1 MDLNTATYSELVTLL
16 NIGEVRA
23 ASIVMVRESLERIGR
38 KLTLLDLTLDCGIP
52 GDVVKDLTV
61 NGDIQPIPRHEDSC
75 KSDQTSTLLVTI
87 AASIQSLSEAVDRVN
102 DRHTLFESALI
113 AAGLDVTGAS
123 AHVTN
128 PTDEVEFMSLS
139 RQDSRHQQYR
149 VELEEL
155 AETRTISS
163 HHDYEHQDGKPQ
175 QIGHQPSFMK
185 SDWSDDLDAALE
197 EQLKLIRQFKLPGE
211 EEDTV
216 HECRCGGCNSRVIR
230 HPELSRSKQ
239 ESIMIDECRCDG
251 SNSRVMRHSE
261 LSSAQH
267 TEETRKIHH
276 KNTSTESVT
285 ENDVDAGLEQRLRLI
300 RQSDRSE
307 NEQSSN
313 EVEEEMSHVCRCGG
327 INSRVMRHP
336 ELNDICPGPRP
347 NFRPGPN
354 EAFPEEFSP
363 TVGGPR
369 SSRADWNRWSRIRVP
384 EFKGNRSSWHSYLV
398 QFNTIMKMNDCDDN
412 EVKVCKLV
420 EALRGKALDYFESL
434 PEELRLEFESLCSM
448 FEGRFGRQE
457 APATMRSKL
466 KCITQGVEETL
477 AEFGERALKVTSE
490 GYVGMTGQWVQAL
503 AVDAF
508 LMGCLDKRLA
518 LSSMDKEPQTIDE
531 AVKLMRRL
539 GSHEGTLKTGKRL
552 CTLEEEDGA
561 SAPLQVHHIQASDCS
576 TFETITISLLRQLS
590 YSV

>member
-1 MDLNTATYSELVTLL
+1 MSVQFNSERFVKMGLNTATYSELVTLL

-123 AHVTN
+123 AHLTN

-163 HHDYEHQDGKPQ
+163 YHDYEHQDGKPQ

-197 EQLKLIRQFKLPGE
+197 EQLKLIRQFKLPGV

-239 ESIMIDECRCDG
+239 ESIMVDECRCGG

-261 LSSAQH
+261 LSISAQH
-267 TEETRKIHH
+267 TDETRKIHH

-347 NFRPGPN
+347 SFRPGPN
-354 EAFPEEFSP
+354 EAFSDEFSP

-384 EFKGNRSSWHSYLV
+384 EFKGNRSSWHSNLV

-434 PEELRLEFESLCSM
+434 SEELCLEFESLCSM

-457 APATMRSKL
+457 TPATMRSKL
-466 KCITQGVEETL
+466 KCITQGVKETL
-477 AEFGERALKVTSE
+477 AEFGERALMVTSE

-508 LMGCLDKRLA
+508 LMGCLDKRSA
-518 LSSMDKEPQTIDE
+518 LSSMNKEPQTIDE
-531 AVKLMRRL
+531 AVKV
-539 GSHEGTLKTGKRL
+539 
-552 CTLEEEDGA
+552 DA
-561 SAPLQVHHIQASDCS
+561 STWKSQQRD
-576 TFETITISLLRQLS
+576 
-590 YSV
+590 

>member
-1 MDLNTATYSELVTLL
+1 MQFNSDRFVEMDLNTATYHELITLL
-16 NIGEVRA
+16 NIGEVGA

-75 KSDQTSTLLVTI
+75 KSDQTSTLLVSI
-87 AASIQSLSEAVDRVN
+87 AASIQALSEAVDIVN
-102 DRHTLFESALI
+102 DRQALFESALK
-113 AAGLDVTGAS
+113 AAGLDVTGAN

-128 PTDEVEFMSLS
+128 PIDKVEFMSLS
-139 RQDSRHQQYR
+139 RQDSQHQQYR
-149 VELEEL
+149 VEEL
-155 AETRTISS
+155 TEARTTVS
-163 HHDYEHQDGKPQ
+163 HHDYEHQDGKPGQ
-175 QIGHQPSFMK
+175 SCHQPSFIE
-185 SDWSDDLDAALE
+185 SDWSEDLDAALE

-211 EEDTV
+211 EEETV
-216 HECRCGGCNSRVIR
+216 HECRCSGSNSRVIR
-230 HPELSRSKQ
+230 HPELGRSRK
-239 ESIMIDECRCDG
+239 ESI
-251 SNSRVMRHSE
+251 
-261 LSSAQH
+261 L
-267 TEETRKIHH
+267 
-276 KNTSTESVT
+276 
-285 ENDVDAGLEQRLRLI
+285 VDT
-300 RQSDRSE
+300 D
-307 NEQSSN
+307 
-313 EVEEEMSHVCRCGG
+313 RCGS

-336 ELNDICPGPRP
+336 EFNEMCPRP
-347 NFRPGPN
+347 RPIFRPGPN
-354 EAFPEEFSP
+354 EAHSEEFSP
-363 TVGGPR
+363 SVGGPR

-508 LMGCLDKRLA
+508 LMGCLDKRSA

-561 SAPLQVHHIQASDCS
+561 SAPLQVHHMEASDCS
-576 TFETITISLLRQLS
+576 TFEINQLNESIKLLTELLTSTSQKLPLESLGSSGRRAKSFVCFTCGIQGHIARNCPRVS
-590 YSV
+590 EESKRRKKM

>member
-1 MDLNTATYSELVTLL
+1 M
-16 NIGEVRA
+16 
-23 ASIVMVRESLERIGR
+23 
-38 KLTLLDLTLDCGIP
+38 
-52 GDVVKDLTV
+52 
-61 NGDIQPIPRHEDSC
+61 
-75 KSDQTSTLLVTI
+75 
-87 AASIQSLSEAVDRVN
+87 
-102 DRHTLFESALI
+102 
-113 AAGLDVTGAS
+113 
-123 AHVTN
+123 
-128 PTDEVEFMSLS
+128 
-139 RQDSRHQQYR
+139 
-149 VELEEL
+149 
-155 AETRTISS
+155 
-163 HHDYEHQDGKPQ
+163 
-175 QIGHQPSFMK
+175 
-185 SDWSDDLDAALE
+185 
-197 EQLKLIRQFKLPGE
+197 
-211 EEDTV
+211 
-216 HECRCGGCNSRVIR
+216 IR

-239 ESIMIDECRCDG
+239 ESIMVDECRCGG

-261 LSSAQH
+261 LSISAQH
-267 TEETRKIHH
+267 TEETRKFHH

-347 NFRPGPN
+347 SFRPGPN
-354 EAFPEEFSP
+354 EAFSEEFSP

-466 KCITQGVEETL
+466 KCITQGVEQ
-477 AEFGERALKVTSE
+477 K
-490 GYVGMTGQWVQAL
+490 
-503 AVDAF
+503 
-508 LMGCLDKRLA
+508 
-518 LSSMDKEPQTIDE
+518 
-531 AVKLMRRL
+531 
-539 GSHEGTLKTGKRL
+539 H
-552 CTLEEEDGA
+552 
-561 SAPLQVHHIQASDCS
+561 LQ
-576 TFETITISLLRQLS
+576 SLVNVL
-590 YSV
+590 